1 MSAGN
6 PEERHVTD
14 DRRRLLRLM
23 RGASENFV
31 TARATIRE
39 WRDEKT
45 VDEVRERIA
54 ETEAY
59 RRIFG
64 PPEQRGGGLREDRG
78 EFERTWRVW
87 HEKPNRWRQE
97 IEPSDGSGTEYR
109 VVDGDDF
116 WAYSPR
122 FGPRHAVARR
132 SEYGGG
138 FGPEFEISHVFDPGV
153 SHLELDALE
162 LRSVGR
168 TRLAGREAIRV
179 QGVKPGGWDRPPEP
193 MWWGADDYEIVVDV
207 ERGVI
212 LSLASR
218 LQGRAFDVTEVL
230 DIGFDETFQR
240 GTFALRLPGVRFDTT
255 DWLT

>member
-1 MSAGN
+1 MS
-6 PEERHVTD
+6 EEHGE
-14 DRRRLLRLM
+14 LLEFM
-23 RGASENFV
+23 RGASERYV

-45 VDEVRERIA
+45 ADKADERAA

-59 RRIFG
+59 RRLFG
-64 PPEQRGGGLREDRG
+64 PPENRGEALPQHRED
-78 EFERTWRVW
+78 FEQTWRMW
-87 HEKPNRWRQE
+87 HERPNRWRQE

-109 VVDGDDF
+109 VVDDDNF
-116 WAYSPR
+116 WAYSLR
-122 FGPRHAVARR
+122 FGPRHAVSRR

-138 FGPEFEISHVFDPGV
+138 FGPEFAISHVFDPGI

-162 LRSVGR
+162 LRSMGR
-168 TRLAGREAIRV
+168 TEVAGREAIRV
-179 QGVKPGGWDRPPEP
+179 RAVKPGGWDRPPEP
-193 MWWGADDYEIVVDV
+193 LWWGADDYELLVDA
-207 ERGVI
+207 ERGVL

-218 LQGRAFDVTEVL
+218 LDGRAFDVTEVL
-230 DIGFDETFQR
+230 DISFDEAFDE